1 MNYKRII
8 NLSLL
13 VFFLYIFKYIL
24 MILMSYVQFF
34 FNEYSYAF
42 LNVQVNLFNT
52 VGFLFITWA
61 YGREYWKNRPKG
73 FLELSKNMSFLCLPL
88 VVSFSLFTLHAY
100 LSTNDTPW
108 EAKVIFKLHEA
119 QYKQD
124 AMKYYR
130 ENVSKVTMEK
140 DVSDSKDMPIGFPAS
155 LVRYNIVMNQDST
168 YTIKFQYIVSPFW
181 GKGGYLYYSGTSNPI
196 LDDNT
201 SGMLFWGNE
210 FRCLEDKWYFWY
222 FAL

>member
-13 VFFLYIFKYIL
+13 VFFLYVSKYIV
-24 MILMSYVQFF
+24 MILMSYIQLFI
-34 FNEYSYAF
+34 NEYIYAL
-42 LNVQVNLFNT
+42 LNVGVNLFNT
-52 VGFLFITWA
+52 IGILIIICVYVRI
-61 YGREYWKNRPKG
+61 YWINRPKG
-73 FLELSKNMSFLCLPL
+73 FLKLSKDLSFLCLPL
-88 VVSFSLFTLHAY
+88 VVSLSLFTLHAY

-140 DVSDSKDMPIGFPAS
+140 NVSDVKDMPIGFPAS
-155 LVRYNIVMNQDST
+155 LVEHNILMNQDST
-168 YTIKFQYIVSPFW
+168 YTISALYWVTPFW
-181 GKGGYLYYSGTSNPI
+181 GKGGYLYYSGDSSPI
-196 LDDNT
+196 LEHNT
-201 SGMLFWGNE
+201 RDFYLRGDE
-210 FRCLEDKWYFWY
+210 FRCIEDKWYFWY
-222 FAL
+222 NAL